1 MFCLFRLCQI
11 NEWVSKQWHVKES
24 GEIECYT
31 CPVLFFIIYDTLYIL
46 ENNNRYASRPW
57 NSHCCHGREVLI
69 LSEFHPRTVC
79 IYKYHEIY
87 ALHSVTLHCRQT
99 TGDDE
104 IETIICIVIVY
115 SACIDHRW
123 SWMTITFECCYN
135 GVCMYMQ
142 MSVCCVFCLGIWKFY
157 VRTSMSVY

>member
-1 MFCLFRLCQI
+1 M
-11 NEWVSKQWHVKES
+11 
-24 GEIECYT
+24 Y
-31 CPVLFFIIYDTLYIL
+31 IYHD
-46 ENNNRYASRPW
+46 
-57 NSHCCHGREVLI
+57 
-69 LSEFHPRTVC
+69 
-79 IYKYHEIY
+79 IY

-115 SACIDHRW
+115 SACIDHCC

-142 MSVCCVFCLGIWKFY
+142 MSVLRILSRYMMCVQICPCISDMRIICRVKMRILIEKENN
-157 VRTSMSVY
+157 